1 MNKDIKSILVHLP
14 KLWQYD
20 VMGSTAVLVSFS
32 GGQSSALMGA
42 YFCEKYPNR
51 IGKDIHFL
59 FGDTGQEMP
68 ETYQFIKQFETYY
81 NIKVEKRKKDLIELI
96 EKTGY
101 LPNRMMRY
109 CTSRIKEHPAK
120 KYAVSLGYKPNDY
133 TMALGLR
140 YDEPLRV
147 HRMKDRHLLPLH
159 YGFITKQDVNSF
171 FFY

>member
-81 NIKVEKRKKDLIELI
+81 NIKVEKRKKFNCQHGKHLRDS
-96 EKTGY
+96 KT
-101 LPNRMMRY
+101 M
-109 CTSRIKEHPAK
+109 SRRTRTITEAN
-120 KYAVSLGYKPNDY
+120 G
-133 TMALGLR
+133 R
-140 YDEPLRV
+140 RV
-147 HRMKDRHLLPLH
+147 H
-159 YGFITKQDVNSF
+159 G
-171 FFY
+171 

>member
-51 IGKDIHFL
+51 IGNNIHFF

-68 ETYQFIKQFETYY
+68 ETYKFIEQFETYY

-96 EKTGY
+96 KKNW
-101 LPNRMMRY
+101 L
-109 CTSRIKEHPAK
+109 SAK
-120 KYAVSLGYKPNDY
+120 QND
-133 TMALGLR
+133 ALLHQQDKR
-140 YDEPLRV
+140 TAS
-147 HRMKDRHLLPLH
+147 KKNTLLNLVTNLM
-159 YGFITKQDVNSF
+159 ITQWLWG
-171 FFY
+171 